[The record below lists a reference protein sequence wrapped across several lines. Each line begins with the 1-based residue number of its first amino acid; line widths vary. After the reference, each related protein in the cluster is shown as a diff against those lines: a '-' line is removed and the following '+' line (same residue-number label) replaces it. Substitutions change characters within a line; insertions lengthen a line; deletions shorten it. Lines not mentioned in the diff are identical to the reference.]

1 MCKEKEFVYGFKAES
16 KEEVLCENAKL
27 QDRKEERKENEG
39 LCFLEQSKKSESK
52 IKEKRI
58 SAIRSG
64 WAGIFYLKKT
74 EIRN

>member
-27 QDRKEERKENEG
+27 QDRKEEWKENEG

-52 IKEKRI
+52 IKEKKNLRHPVRMGGDFL
-58 SAIRSG
+58 SE
-64 WAGIFYLKKT
+64 K
-74 EIRN
+74 N

>member
-1 MCKEKEFVYGFKAES
+1 MWKEKEFAYGVETES
-16 KEEVLCENAKL
+16 KKEVLCENAEIPECKKGWKEK
-27 QDRKEERKENEG
+27 QDLR
-39 LCFLEQSKKSESK
+39 FLEQSKKSESK